1 MSNVITDEQAK
12 TNISRNVRYALDV
25 RGWKAVDLARAT
37 DESEM
42 RISLLVRGKKLPTAA
57 FLARVA
63 EALDTTAD
71 ALLRDAS
78 HKPEKISA

>member
-12 TNISRNVRYALDV
+12 TNISRNVRYELEV
-25 RGWKAVDLARAT
+25 RGWKAADLARAT

-63 EALDTTAD
+63 EALDTTSD
-71 ALLRDAS
+71 RLLRDAPS
-78 HKPEKISA
+78 REKISA

>member
-12 TNISRNVRYALDV
+12 TNISRNVRAELNV

-63 EALDTTAD
+63 EALDTTSD